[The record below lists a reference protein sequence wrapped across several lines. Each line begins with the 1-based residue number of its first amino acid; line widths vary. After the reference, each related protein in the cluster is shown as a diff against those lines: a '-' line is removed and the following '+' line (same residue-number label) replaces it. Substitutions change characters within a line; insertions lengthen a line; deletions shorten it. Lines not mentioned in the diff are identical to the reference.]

1 MIILDN
7 VSKFYPTKFGRHY
20 VLREVSITLPRDRN
34 IGILGINGAG
44 KSTLLRLL
52 GGMDMPSK
60 GRVTR
65 QCRVS
70 WPLAL
75 NGGFQGS
82 MTGRENTRFVCRIH
96 GVRDTRAVEE
106 WVKTFSEIGQHFE
119 LPVRTYSSGMKSKF
133 SFAVSMAFDF
143 DIYLTDE
150 ITSVGDARFRKKC
163 IDVFTQKRESASL
176 IMVSHDMNT
185 LRQQCDMGIILHNH
199 TLEIVDNIH
208 DAIRIYQK
216 LPSVSL

>member
-1 MIILDN
+1 MIILDG
-7 VSKFYPTKFGRHY
+7 VSKYYPTKFGRNY
-20 VLREVSITLPRDRN
+20 VLRDIDICLPRDRN
-34 IGILGINGAG
+34 IGILGANGAG

-60 GRVTR
+60 GRVIR

-75 NGGFQGS
+75 GGGFQGS

-96 GVRDTRAVEE
+96 GVRDTAAEE
-106 WVKTFSEIGQHFE
+106 WVKEFSEIGQHFE
-119 LPVRTYSSGMKSKF
+119 LPIKAYSSGMKSKF

-150 ITSVGDARFRKKC
+150 ITSVGDARFKQKC
-163 IDVFTQKRESASL
+163 IDVFDKKRQTASL
-176 IMVSHDMNT
+176 IMVSHDMKN
-185 LRQQCDMGIILHNH
+185 LRQQCDMGILLRNSS
-199 TLEIVDNIH
+199 LEVFDKID
-208 DAIRIYQK
+208 DAIRIYQN
-216 LPSVSL
+216 L

>member
-1 MIILDN
+1 MIILDG
-7 VSKFYPTKFGRHY
+7 VSKYYPTKFGRNY
-20 VLREVSITLPRDRN
+20 VLRDIDICLPRDRN
-34 IGILGINGAG
+34 IGILGANGAG

-60 GRVTR
+60 GRVIR

-75 NGGFQGS
+75 GGGFQGS

-96 GVRDTRAVEE
+96 GVRDTVAVEE
-106 WVKTFSEIGQHFE
+106 WVKEFSEIGQHFE
-119 LPVRTYSSGMKSKF
+119 LPINAYSSGMKSKF

-150 ITSVGDARFRKKC
+150 ITSVGDARFKQKC
-163 IDVFTQKRESASL
+163 IDVFDKKRQTASL
-176 IMVSHDMNT
+176 IMVSHDMKN
-185 LRQQCDMGIILHNH
+185 LRRQCDMGILLRNSS
-199 TLEIVDNIH
+199 LEVFDNID
-208 DAIRIYQK
+208 DAIRIYQN
-216 LPSVSL
+216 L

>member
-1 MIILDN
+1 MITLDN
-7 VSKFYPTKFGRHY
+7 VTKYYPTKFGRHY
-20 VLREVSITLPRDRN
+20 VLKDVSYTLPGDRN
-34 IGILGINGAG
+34 IGILGANGAG

-60 GRVTR
+60 GKVTR
-65 QCRVS
+65 HSRVS

-75 NGGFQGS
+75 SGGFQGS

-96 GVRDTRAVEE
+96 GVHDTAAVEE
-106 WVKTFSEIGQHFE
+106 WVKEFSEIGQHFE
-119 LPVRTYSSGMKSKF
+119 LPIKGYSSGMKSKF

-150 ITSVGDARFRKKC
+150 ITSVGDARFRQKC
-163 IDVFTQKRESASL
+163 IDVFTQKRQTASL

-185 LRQQCDMGIILHNH
+185 LRQQCDMGIVLQNGQLTLHDDI
-199 TLEIVDNIH
+199 E
-208 DAIRIYQK
+208 DAIAVYQK
-216 LPSVSL
+216 I

>member
-1 MIILDN
+1 MITLDN
-7 VSKFYPTKFGRHY
+7 VTKYYPTKFGRHY
-20 VLREVSITLPRDRN
+20 VLKDVSFTLPGDRN
-34 IGILGINGAG
+34 IGILGANGAG

-60 GRVTR
+60 GKVTR
-65 QCRVS
+65 HSRVS

-75 NGGFQGS
+75 SGGFQGS

-96 GVRDTRAVEE
+96 GVHDTAAVEE
-106 WVKTFSEIGQHFE
+106 WVKEFSEIGKHFE
-119 LPVRTYSSGMKSKF
+119 LPIKGYSSGMKSKF

-150 ITSVGDARFRKKC
+150 ITSVGDARFKQKC
-163 IDVFTQKRESASL
+163 IDVFTQKRQTASL

-185 LRQQCDMGIILHNH
+185 LRQQCDMGIVLQNGQLTLHDDI
-199 TLEIVDNIH
+199 E
-208 DAIRIYQK
+208 DAITIYKK
-216 LPSVSL
+216 L

>member
-7 VSKFYPTKFGRHY
+7 VSKYYPTKFGRNY
-20 VLREVSITLPRDRN
+20 VLREVSAELPRNRN

-52 GGMDMPSK
+52 GGMDMPNQGK
-60 GRVTR
+60 VIR

-75 NGGFQGS
+75 GGGFQGS

-96 GVRDTRAVEE
+96 GVRDTQEVEE
-106 WVKTFSEIGQHFE
+106 WVKEFSEIGQHFE
-119 LPVRTYSSGMKSKF
+119 LPIKSYSSGMRSKF

-143 DIYLTDE
+143 DVYLTDE
-150 ITSVGDARFRKKC
+150 IMSVGDARFKKKC
-163 IDVFTQKRESASL
+163 IDTFDQKRQTASL
-176 IMVSHDMNT
+176 IMVSHDMKN
-185 LRQQCDMGIILHNH
+185 LRQQCDMGILLRNSR
-199 TLEIVDNIH
+199 LEIFDNIE
-208 DAIRIYQK
+208 DAIQIYQN
-216 LPSVSL
+216 L